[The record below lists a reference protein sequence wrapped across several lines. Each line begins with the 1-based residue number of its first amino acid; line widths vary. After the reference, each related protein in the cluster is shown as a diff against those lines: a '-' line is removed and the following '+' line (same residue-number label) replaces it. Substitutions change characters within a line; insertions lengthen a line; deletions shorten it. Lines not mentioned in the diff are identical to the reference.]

1 MSENN
6 DDLARTRFIF
16 LNLIRLG
23 SLALVLF
30 GLSIAAGKLGL
41 PQWVGAVVTV
51 LGVGEFFFLPMLLA
65 KRWKSPDQ

>member
-1 MSENN
+1 MSTDN

-30 GLSIAAGKLGL
+30 GLTILSGKLSL
-41 PQWVGAVVTV
+41 PQWIGAVLAF
-51 LGVGEFFFLPMLLA
+51 LGIGEFFFLPWLLA